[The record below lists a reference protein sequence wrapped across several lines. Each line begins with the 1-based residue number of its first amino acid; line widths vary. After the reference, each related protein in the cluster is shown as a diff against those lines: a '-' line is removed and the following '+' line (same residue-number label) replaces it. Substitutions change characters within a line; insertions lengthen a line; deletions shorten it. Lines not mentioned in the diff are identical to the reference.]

1 MLKFFKK
8 KIKLENLSNKDLKF
22 FYNKFNKEIRE
33 YYIKQEL
40 PTFGINK
47 KDKRVRE
54 SLSELYQSED
64 YKIFIRLI
72 CNYKSRLGSKLM
84 KVDSTEIHRKQD
96 ENGNMVSISKFSD
109 SYWRGFFDGQA
120 KFISFMLALVRS
132 SHMKHME
139 EEEKNKKG
147 DK

>member
-1 MLKFFKK
+1 
-8 KIKLENLSNKDLKF
+8 
-22 FYNKFNKEIRE
+22 
-33 YYIKQEL
+33 
-40 PTFGINK
+40 
-47 KDKRVRE
+47 
-54 SLSELYQSED
+54 
-64 YKIFIRLI
+64 
-72 CNYKSRLGSKLM
+72 
-84 KVDSTEIHRKQD
+84 
-96 ENGNMVSISKFSD
+96 MVSISKFSD